1 MPVAAAELASLVG
14 GLPQRFDRMMKTAE
28 RGEMQVRA
36 DISGVEKYI
45 NNLKQL
51 VTRSVIIILGAS
63 IIIGLALFF
72 VGTRL
77 GH

>member
-1 MPVAAAELASLVG
+1 ME
-14 GLPQRFDRMMKTAE
+14 RMMKTVE

-36 DISGVEKYI
+36 DVSGVDKYV

-51 VTRSVIIILGAS
+51 VTRAAIIILGAS
-63 IIIGLALFF
+63 VIIGLALFF

>member
-1 MPVAAAELASLVG
+1 
-14 GLPQRFDRMMKTAE
+14 MMKTVE

-36 DISGVEKYI
+36 DVSGVDKYV

-51 VTRSVIIILGAS
+51 VTRAAIIILGAS
-63 IIIGLALFF
+63 VIIGLALFF